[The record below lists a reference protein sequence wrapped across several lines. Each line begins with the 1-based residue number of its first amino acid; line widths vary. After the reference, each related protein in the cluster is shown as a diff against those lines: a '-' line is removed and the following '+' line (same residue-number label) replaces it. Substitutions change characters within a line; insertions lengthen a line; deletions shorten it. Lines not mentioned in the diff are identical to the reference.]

1 MGLFSFGNKNKQETV
16 RDSGHFVKDDDA
28 AYTERARSKRAS
40 TAGDG
45 ARASGTRSSRG
56 DPILPEKKRA
66 RRRLVGAVA
75 LALAAIVALPMLLD
89 SEPKPLAT
97 DIAINIPDK
106 EKAAPLPVPS
116 EQVAA
121 SASVD
126 SDEEIIDPSSAEG
139 DVPAPAPVAS
149 TRPAPSAAP
158 VPAPVASD
166 PPPLRTLE
174 LDKPAVAPKPQPKP
188 EPVKPEPARKP
199 EPEKREA
206 EKKPV
211 KVAETHPKAEKVVE
225 KAAEK
230 VAEKVAEKPAAKP
243 VEKPV
248 RTQDAARAI
257 AILED
262 KPSAPPAAVAAG
274 PAPRFVVQVAALA
287 SQEKVQELQARLRA
301 AGVASFTQKSGEL
314 IRVRVGP
321 FSKEEAEKVRGK
333 LGGIG
338 LSGTMVPL

>member
-1 MGLFSFGNKNKQETV
+1 MGLFSFGTKNKQETV

-40 TAGDG
+40 SAGEG
-45 ARASGTRSSRG
+45 GRRSSRG

-66 RRRLVGAVA
+66 RRRLVGAIA
-75 LALAAIVALPMLLD
+75 LVLAAVVALPMLLD

-97 DIAINIPDK
+97 DIAIHIPDK
-106 EKAAPLPVPS
+106 DKAAPLPVPS
-116 EQVAA
+116 EQVAPT
-121 SASVD
+121 ASVD
-126 SDEEIIDPSSAEG
+126 SDEEIIEP
-139 DVPAPAPVAS
+139 VPAPPAGTRTPPVVVAAAPVAS
-149 TRPAPSAAP
+149 E
-158 VPAPVASD
+158 
-166 PPPLRTLE
+166 PPPPMRMLE
-174 LDKPAVAPKPQPKP
+174 PAKPVEAAKPTPKPEVKPESKAEPKPATKP
-188 EPVKPEPARKP
+188 EPVKVERKP
-199 EPEKREA
+199 EP

-211 KVAETHPKAEKVVE
+211 KVAETKPAESHPKAEQ
-225 KAAEK
+225 
-230 VAEKVAEKPAAKP
+230 VAKPA
-243 VEKPV
+243 
-248 RTQDAARAI
+248 RQDDAARAI

-262 KPSAPPAAVAAG
+262 KPAAKPEPQQVKAEG

-287 SQEKVQELQARLRA
+287 SQEKVTELQDRLRA

-321 FSKEEAEKVRGK
+321 FSKEEAEKVRAK

>member
-16 RDSGHFVKDDDA
+16 RDSDHFVKDDDA

-40 TAGDG
+40 SAGDG
-45 ARASGTRSSRG
+45 ARSSRG
-56 DPILPEKKRA
+56 DPMLPEKKRA

-116 EQVAA
+116 EQVPA

-126 SDEEIIDPSSAEG
+126 SDEEIIDPSAAAG
-139 DVPAPAPVAS
+139 DEPAPPPATTTRAPAAV
-149 TRPAPSAAP
+149 AP
-158 VPAPVASD
+158 VPTPSATAPAAGD
-166 PPPLRTLE
+166 PPPLRTLDLE
-174 LDKPAVAPKPQPKP
+174 KQKPAVKP

-199 EPEKREA
+199 EPEKRE

-211 KVAETHPKAEKVVE
+211 KVAEAKPAETHPKAEKVVE
-225 KAAEK
+225 KA
-230 VAEKVAEKPAAKP
+230 EKPA
-243 VEKPV
+243 
-248 RTQDAARAI
+248 RQDDAARAI
-257 AILED
+257 AILEG
-262 KPSAPPAAVAAG
+262 KPASVPTPAPAAASAG
-274 PAPRFVVQVAALA
+274 PSPRYVVQVAALA
-287 SQEKVQELQARLRA
+287 SQEKVKELQERLRA
-301 AGVASFTQKSGEL
+301 AGVSSFTQKSGEL

-321 FSKEEAEKVRGK
+321 FSKEEAEQVRAK

-338 LSGTMVPL
+338 LSGSMVPL

>member
-40 TAGDG
+40 SAGDG
-45 ARASGTRSSRG
+45 ARSSRG
-56 DPILPEKKRA
+56 DPMLPEKKRA

-75 LALAAIVALPMLLD
+75 LALAAIVALPMLFD
-89 SEPKPLAT
+89 SEPRPLAT

-126 SDEEIIDPSSAEG
+126 SDEEIIDPSAAAG
-139 DVPAPAPVAS
+139 DEPAPPPPAAT
-149 TRPAPSAAP
+149 TRTPAAVTPAPTAPATAPAAG
-158 VPAPVASD
+158 D
-166 PPPLRTLE
+166 PPPLRTLDLE
-174 LDKPAVAPKPQPKP
+174 KQKPAVKP
-188 EPVKPEPARKP
+188 EPVKPEPVRKP
-199 EPEKREA
+199 EPEKRE

-211 KVAETHPKAEKVVE
+211 KVAETKPVETHPKAEKVVE
-225 KAAEK
+225 KA
-230 VAEKVAEKPAAKP
+230 
-243 VEKPV
+243 EKPV
-248 RTQDAARAI
+248 RRDDAARAI
-257 AILED
+257 AILEG
-262 KPSAPPAAVAAG
+262 KPASVPAPAPAAASAG
-274 PAPRFVVQVAALA
+274 PSPRYVVQVAALA
-287 SQEKVQELQARLRA
+287 SQEKVKELQERLRA
-301 AGVASFTQKSGEL
+301 AGVSSFTQKSGEL

-321 FSKEEAEKVRGK
+321 FSKEEAEQVRAK

-338 LSGTMVPL
+338 LSGSMVPL